1 MKRALSYRRKNF
13 ERPTGIGPG
22 SVGRTL
28 NHLVGAMFFF
38 ADRLNRR
45 AQRLRLERDERTKTA
60 AELLGKRLP
69 MAISP
74 FVWVNTVNPA

>member
-1 MKRALSYRRKNF
+1 MALDYLIDLQRDAPLAIGNKAKNICFLIERKF
-13 ERPTGIGPG
+13 SAPRP
-22 SVGRTL
+22 
-28 NHLVGAMFFF
+28 
-38 ADRLNRR
+38 
-45 AQRLRLERDERTKTA
+45 RLERDERTKTA